1 MKSIDQVF
9 CHVSLNWDQS
19 DLMIRLRLCV
29 WGKRATERLTLYLC
43 QGIASWDNAMS
54 VGFIPSDIN
63 PDHLVKGASV
73 DIGLFL

>member
-1 MKSIDQVF
+1 MSLGQE
-9 CHVSLNWDQS
+9 CHQS
-19 DLMIRLRLCV
+19 SDIVPMVGYRFR
-29 WGKRATERLTLYLC
+29 GY
-43 QGIASWDNAMS
+43 AMS